1 VNISRFF
8 IDRPIFASV
17 LSIVITVAGGVA
29 LMTLPVSQYPDIV
42 PPTVNVSASYPGATA
57 ETVAETIGAPIEQ
70 QVNGVEK
77 MLYMSSQSSSDGS
90 YGLTITFALGT
101 DLDTAQVLVQNRVN
115 LALPILP
122 EEVRRTGVQVN
133 KQSPS
138 MIMMVNLIS
147 PDKSRDE
154 LYLGNY
160 ALLQVKDRLAR
171 INGVGNVD
179 LFGYEYS
186 MRVWL
191 DPNKLASLGLT
202 ATDVVQSIQEQNKQ
216 VAGGIV
222 GQPPTPKGTEFQYIV
237 NTQGRLIDPAEFARI
252 VVKRGA
258 SGEIVRLR
266 DIGGV
271 EIGARSYALSST
283 LDGSPSAALSIFQL
297 PGSNAVATA
306 TAIPR
311 EWRS

>member
-1 VNISRFF
+1 
-8 IDRPIFASV
+8 
-17 LSIVITVAGGVA
+17 
-29 LMTLPVSQYPDIV
+29 
-42 PPTVNVSASYPGATA
+42 
-57 ETVAETIGAPIEQ
+57 
-70 QVNGVEK
+70 
-77 MLYMSSQSSSDGS
+77 
-90 YGLTITFALGT
+90 
-101 DLDTAQVLVQNRVN
+101 
-115 LALPILP
+115 
-122 EEVRRTGVQVN
+122 
-133 KQSPS
+133 
-138 MIMMVNLIS
+138 
-147 PDKSRDE
+147 
-154 LYLGNY
+154 
-160 ALLQVKDRLAR
+160 
-171 INGVGNVD
+171 
-179 LFGYEYS
+179 

-306 TAIPR
+306 TAIRKGMEELKKDFPPGVDYKIAYGTTVFLQESIKR
-311 EWRS
+311 GATPLIQALFLVALLALLSFQPSRPSTT